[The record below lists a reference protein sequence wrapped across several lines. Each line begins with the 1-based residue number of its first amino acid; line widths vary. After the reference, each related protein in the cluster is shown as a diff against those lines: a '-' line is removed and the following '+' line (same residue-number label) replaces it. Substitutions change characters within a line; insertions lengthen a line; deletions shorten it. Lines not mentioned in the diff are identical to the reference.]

1 MDKTFGKPWVSVC
14 VHGVLFFFPGMTF
27 FPVARCAA
35 VVEEMLM
42 GMGASFLN
50 RHVFN
55 PTYRHRNWR
64 KERWEVGEEGIYCSG
79 GVGGTGEWRVWGC
92 RTPS

>member
-1 MDKTFGKPWVSVC
+1 MTRKEIVKGESVVSNNSVC
-14 VHGVLFFFPGMTF
+14 VYGVLFFFAGMVF
-27 FPVARCAA
+27 FPVARCGA
-35 VVEEMLM
+35 VAEDMIM

-64 KERWEVGEEGIYCSG
+64 KGHWEVGEEGIYCCG
-79 GVGGTGEWRVWGC
+79 GVGGAGASRV
-92 RTPS
+92 